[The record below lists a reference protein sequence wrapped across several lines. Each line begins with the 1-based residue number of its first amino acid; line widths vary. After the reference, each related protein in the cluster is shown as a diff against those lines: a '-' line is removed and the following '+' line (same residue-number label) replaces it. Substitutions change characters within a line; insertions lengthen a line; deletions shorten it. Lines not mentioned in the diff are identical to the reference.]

1 MADINTLLTWILP
14 ILAVLFLLMSLKT
27 FRYSFRVDS
36 RLVKLAREPKPQPVF
51 LGASAP
57 QEVRPGDQ
65 FTARFVA
72 YIEKLEREV
81 ELKLSKLGPRSQS
94 HLGLKYC
101 RWRPDTKVKVKLY
114 GDHFIVGS
122 SEEEFVWQ
130 GSSNLID
137 FDVMVPQDAREGT
150 TVLKFDV
157 SIDQITVAKLR
168 LDLEINSK
176 ATARE
181 RKIVKAEPAHT
192 AFASYAS
199 QDRLRVLDRVS
210 EIQRNGVDVFLD
222 CLSLHPGEEWKP
234 KLEFEI
240 EERELFLLFWS
251 IYAKQSEWVTWEWRT
266 ALREKG
272 ISGIDPHPLDPV
284 SEVEPPEELK
294 ALHFGDPYM
303 LVRKAFEQHDS

>member
-1 MADINTLLTWILP
+1 MTR
-14 ILAVLFLLMSLKT
+14 SLH
-27 FRYSFRVDS
+27 F
-36 RLVKLAREPKPQPVF
+36 VKEVVSMGLEPEAEPEPVF

-57 QEVRPGDQ
+57 QEVKPGDE

-72 YIEKLEREV
+72 YVEKLERKIEA
-81 ELKLSKLGPRSQS
+81 KLSRMSPRSQS

-101 RWRPDTKVKVKLY
+101 RWRVGTRVKVKLY
-114 GDHFIVGS
+114 GDQLTVGS
-122 SEEEFVWQ
+122 PEEEFSWQ
-130 GSSNLID
+130 GSSNLVD

-157 SIDQITVAKLR
+157 LIDQITVAKLR

-176 ATARE
+176 ASARA

-251 IYAKQSEWVTWEWRT
+251 IYAKQSEWVSWEWRT
-266 ALREKG
+266 ALRQKG
-272 ISGIDPHPLDPV
+272 LSGIDPHPLDPV
-284 SEVEPPEELK
+284 FEADPPEELK

-303 LVRKAFEQHDS
+303 LVRKTFEQRDS